1 VFENGFRRRALNAGK
16 PCQELRQESRDEAK
30 SLRGEVE
37 EMEQRLHGEMQEI
50 RQMVVARN
58 DETDKRLDSRF
69 AIIMTTMISLTGVII
84 AVVKL

>member
-1 VFENGFRRRALNAGK
+1 M
-16 PCQELRQESRDEAK
+16 
-30 SLRGEVE
+30 E

-58 DETDKRLDSRF
+58 DETNKRLGSRF
-69 AIIMTTMISLTGVII
+69 AILMTTMISLTGVII